1 MVKLLYNIF
10 YFEFL
15 IILSLIFED
24 IFNGSLKALCTSNL
38 LPFSGGWKN
47 KSWGHQGNVIDRN
60 EHIVVKLFPKIVVK
74 NYLQT

>member
-1 MVKLLYNIF
+1 MVKLLYNIC

-38 LPFSGGWKN
+38 LPFSGWKN
-47 KSWGHQGNVIDRN
+47 KSWGHQGNVIGSN
-60 EHIVVKLFPKIVVK
+60 EHIEQW
-74 NYLQT
+74 NYFLKS